1 MTRVVPLYP
10 SFARGEVSP
19 LMYGRSD
26 LEPYR
31 TFLKKCRNA
40 TVRPFGVASRI
51 PGTEYIATAKKQCR
65 LLKFVFSAADN
76 YIIEC
81 GVGYFR
87 FYENGAV
94 IMSGGSPYEIAN
106 PFTSWDQVKSIQY
119 VQLDDIIKIVY
130 KDDVNHSNRPLELVR
145 YASNNWVLR
154 QVSFQCTPFLEEN
167 LTSTTLA
174 ASAQTGTIT
183 VTASSPIFNANHV
196 GSFWKLGGT
205 TTVDDVTRQ
214 GFFKITAFTDSTHV
228 TAKVQWKLTNASAT
242 DIWSEGAFSDYRGY
256 PSAIALLDGRLYYA
270 RTPNSPRAV
279 YGSKPYKYENF
290 TPAINNE
297 QDGAINIELATNS
310 SGDGS
315 DIRWIV
321 GGQFLL
327 AGTCGNE
334 FVIKGEQG
342 PLTPTDVTA
351 RARSNWGSEAI
362 QPLCVGSVINFVQ
375 RYGGRVRQFTYD
387 YYLDAYKAVDI
398 SLFSEHL
405 FASPI
410 VDLAYSKMPDA
421 ILWCLLKNG
430 QVATLTLEPDQEV
443 NAWSLQDFGDGT
455 VESIETVP
463 SYDGMYDEVYF
474 VVNRGGTRH
483 IERMN
488 DLKQADI
495 QCFSWYVRSGLVYD
509 AFTKPAG
516 KTITVSGTTLTCSG
530 AYFTPA
536 MVGNRIR
543 RIAKS
548 TYEML
553 AEAIITGYTDST
565 HVTVSW
571 VKKSGT
577 TWSAYRWGVAVS
589 SVSGLDHLEGK
600 EVAILA
606 DGAVQPKKTVASGG
620 VILDTDAF
628 VVIAGLPYQTVI
640 TTMPDENGA
649 QNGTA
654 VGKKKR
660 MHEIA
665 VRVYRT
671 LGGRAGRDLCNLQP
685 IRYRDA
691 TDKLGTAPELFTGI
705 IPNIKYNQGWTYEAD
720 MTLEQSE
727 PLPMNILAVAPIVNE
742 QDK

>member
-1 MTRVVPLYP
+1 MM
-10 SFARGEVSP
+10 F
-19 LMYGRSD
+19 GRSD
-26 LEPYR
+26 LEPYH
-31 TFLKKCRNA
+31 TFLAKCRNA

-51 PGTEYIATAKKQCR
+51 PGTEYIATAKKKCR
-65 LLKFVFSAADN
+65 LLKFVFSAEDN
-76 YIIEC
+76 FIIEC
-81 GVGYFR
+81 GAGYFR
-87 FYENGAV
+87 FYQNGEV
-94 IMSGGSPYEIAN
+94 VTSGGVPYEIAN
-106 PFTSWDQVKSIQY
+106 PFTEDMLDSIQY

-130 KDDVNHSNRPLELVR
+130 KDDTNHTNFPRELIR
-145 YASNNWVLR
+145 HSATNWELR
-154 QVSFQCTPFLEEN
+154 RVPFTCTPFLEEN

-228 TAKVQWKLTNASAT
+228 TAQVQWKLSTAAAT

-256 PSAIALLDGRLYYA
+256 PSTVALLDGRLFYG

-315 DIRWIV
+315 DIRWMI

-362 QPLCVGSVINFVQ
+362 QPISIGAAINFVQ
-375 RYGGRVRQFTYD
+375 RHGGRVRQFTYD

-405 FASPI
+405 FSSPI
-410 VDLAYSKMPDA
+410 VDLAYSKAPDA

-430 QVATLTLEPDQEV
+430 QVATLTMEPDQEV
-443 NAWSLQDFGDGT
+443 TAWSLQDFGDGK
-455 VESIETVP
+455 VESIEAVP
-463 SYDGMYDEVYF
+463 SLNGMYDEVYF
-474 VVNRGGTRH
+474 VVNRNGARH

-488 DLKQADI
+488 DLKQADL

-509 AFTKPAG
+509 AFSKTSG
-516 KTITVSGTTLTCSG
+516 KTITVGDTSLTCS
-530 AYFTPA
+530 ASYFTAA

-543 RIAKS
+543 WIDQA
-548 TYEML
+548 TYAMK
-553 AEAIITGYTDST
+553 AEAVITAYNSATSVD
-565 HVTVSW
+565 VSW
-571 VKKSGT
+571 VKKAGT
-577 TWSAYRWGVAVS
+577 NWGGGRWGVAVS
-589 SVSGLDHLEGK
+589 AVSGLDHLEGY

-606 DGAVQPKKTVASGG
+606 DGAVQPKKTVESGS
-620 VILDTDAF
+620 VILDVDAF
-628 VVIAGLPYQTVI
+628 VVIAGLPYQTI
-640 TTMPDENGA
+640 IATMPDESGA

-671 LGGRAGRDLCNLQP
+671 LGGRVGGNLNELET
-685 IRYRDA
+685 IRYRDSA
-691 TDKLGTAPELFTGI
+691 DKLGTAPELFTGI